1 MRNTKICLARVKD
14 RLTSLLP
21 PITGLDDSTTIS
33 SMTDINNYMRYG
45 QLLGVAEVELYLQL
59 VLVCLRRGD
68 TKEAI
73 KFSGL
78 VRTD

>member
-1 MRNTKICLARVKD
+1 MRNTKICLTHVKD

-21 PITGLDDSTTIS
+21 PITGLDDSTTTTSI
-33 SMTDINNYMRYG
+33 TDINDYMRYG

-59 VLVCLRRGD
+59 VLGCLRRGD

-73 KFSGL
+73 RFSGL
-78 VRTD
+78 VTD

>member
-1 MRNTKICLARVKD
+1 MRNTKICLTRVKD

-21 PITGLDDSTTIS
+21 PITSLDDSTTT

-59 VLVCLRRGD
+59 ALGCLRRGD

-73 KFSGL
+73 RFSGL
-78 VRTD
+78 VD

>member
-1 MRNTKICLARVKD
+1 MRNTKICLTRVKD

-21 PITGLDDSTTIS
+21 PITSLDDSTTT

-59 VLVCLRRGD
+59 ALACLRRGD

-73 KFSGL
+73 RFSGL
-78 VRTD
+78 VN